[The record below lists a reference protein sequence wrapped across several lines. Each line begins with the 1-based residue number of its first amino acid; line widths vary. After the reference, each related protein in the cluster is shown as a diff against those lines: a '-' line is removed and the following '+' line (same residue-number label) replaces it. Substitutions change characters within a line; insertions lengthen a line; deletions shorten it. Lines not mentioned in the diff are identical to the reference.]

1 TLTITVNGSNDGVTV
16 TVPDPNDPADPNYP
30 TINDPTDP
38 ARGNV
43 NDHVV
48 FESGLAGGSATN
60 ADDTRVVSSFTL
72 STLDGLNDTAAITIE
87 VAGNSLTLSKAEV
100 EDLLNNNQSISTE
113 YGELVLND
121 YTLNAD
127 GSITIDYEYTL
138 TSAPD
143 NTGGNGDSTD
153 ERISITVNDRD
164 TDSDS
169 QDLVIRIID
178 DAPVARDDANE
189 IAEDAV
195 SVGGNVIANGSAGD
209 VADTEGA
216 DGATVT
222 AIVSDNDATSTATTN
237 ADGDLVIEGEFGTL
251 TISPAGSYTYALN
264 NDNAEVNALTSGET
278 LVDEFSY
285 TLTDID
291 GDSDTATLT
300 ITINGNTDGAPTI
313 VPEDVN

>member
-72 STLDGLNDTAAITIE
+72 SALDGLDDTAAITIE
-87 VAGNSLTLSKAEV
+87 VAGNSLTLTKAEV
-100 EDLLNNNQSISTE
+100 EDLLNNNQSITTE

-121 YTLNAD
+121 YTPNAD

-153 ERISITVNDRD
+153 ELISITVNDRD

-169 QDLVIRIID
+169 KDQVTPILDAVQVAKD
-178 DAPVARDDANE
+178 DDNE
-189 IAEDAV
+189 IPEHDAAV
-195 SVGGNVIANGSAGD
+195 TGNAITGASTDD
-209 VADTEGA
+209 VAETEGA

-222 AIVSDNDATSTATTN
+222 AIV
-237 ADGDLVIEGEFGTL
+237 
-251 TISPAGSYTYALN
+251 
-264 NDNAEVNALTSGET
+264 
-278 LVDEFSY
+278 
-285 TLTDID
+285 
-291 GDSDTATLT
+291 
-300 ITINGNTDGAPTI
+300 
-313 VPEDVN
+313 